1 MKRVVISSVLALLLI
16 LVFSLPSMAQETA
29 NVTVATTEAAT
40 ANATTEA
47 ATANATTVA
56 ATTNATTTAAG
67 VTSFLQAAN
76 NTTAPPVPG
85 FEAIFAIAGILCIAL
100 ILKKKI
106 E

>member
-29 NVTVATTEAAT
+29 NVTATSNATTTAV
-40 ANATTEA
+40 ANATT
-47 ATANATTVA
+47 T

-67 VTSFLQAAN
+67 VTSFLQPADN

>member
-1 MKRVVISSVLALLLI
+1 MKKIVISSVLALLLL

-29 NVTVATTEAAT
+29 NVTATTTEAA
-40 ANATTEA
+40 NATTA
-47 ATANATTVA
+47 VATTTN

-85 FEAIFAIAGILCIAL
+85 FEAIFAVAGILCIAL
-100 ILKKKI
+100 ILKRK
-106 E
+106 

>member
-29 NVTVATTEAAT
+29 NVTVTS
-40 ANATTEA
+40 
-47 ATANATTVA
+47 
-56 ATTNATTTAAG
+56 NATTTAAG
-67 VTSFLQAAN
+67 VTSFLQPADN

-85 FEAIFAIAGILCIAL
+85 FEAIFAVAGILCIAL

>member
-29 NVTVATTEAAT
+29 NVTVTS
-40 ANATTEA
+40 NATTTA
-47 ATANATTVA
+47 AANVTTA

-67 VTSFLQAAN
+67 VTSFLQPADN

-85 FEAIFAIAGILCIAL
+85 FEAIFAVAGILCIAL

>member
-29 NVTVATTEAAT
+29 NVTATS
-40 ANATTEA
+40 NATTTAA
-47 ATANATTVA
+47 AT
-56 ATTNATTTAAG
+56 TTNATTTAAG

-85 FEAIFAIAGILCIAL
+85 FEAIFAVAGILCIAL

>member
-29 NVTVATTEAAT
+29 NVTATSNATTTAV
-40 ANATTEA
+40 ANATT
-47 ATANATTVA
+47 T
-56 ATTNATTTAAG
+56 ATTNATTAAAG
-67 VTSFLQAAN
+67 VTSFLQPADN

-85 FEAIFAIAGILCIAL
+85 FEAIFAVAGILCIAL

>member
-1 MKRVVISSVLALLLI
+1 MKRVVVSSVLALLLI

-29 NVTVATTEAAT
+29 NVT
-40 ANATTEA
+40 
-47 ATANATTVA
+47 ANATTVAATTNATTTA

>member
-29 NVTVATTEAAT
+29 NVTVTS
-40 ANATTEA
+40 NATTTA
-47 ATANATTVA
+47 AANTTTAVAT
-56 ATTNATTTAAG
+56 TTNATTTAAG
-67 VTSFLQAAN
+67 VTSFLHAAN

-85 FEAIFAIAGILCIAL
+85 FEAIFAVAGILCIAL

>member
-29 NVTVATTEAAT
+29 NVTVTS
-40 ANATTEA
+40 NATTTA
-47 ATANATTVA
+47 AANTTTAVTT
-56 ATTNATTTAAG
+56 TTNATTTAAG
-67 VTSFLQAAN
+67 VTSFLQPADN

-85 FEAIFAIAGILCIAL
+85 FEAIFAVAGILCIAL

>member
-16 LVFSLPSMAQETA
+16 LVFSLPSMAQETT
-29 NVTVATTEAAT
+29 NVTATSNATTTAI
-40 ANATTEA
+40 ANATT
-47 ATANATTVA
+47 T

-67 VTSFLQAAN
+67 VTSFLQPADN

-85 FEAIFAIAGILCIAL
+85 FEAIFAVAGILCIAL

>member
-29 NVTVATTEAAT
+29 NVTVTS
-40 ANATTEA
+40 NATTTAA
-47 ATANATTVA
+47 AT
-56 ATTNATTTAAG
+56 TTNATTTAAG

-85 FEAIFAIAGILCIAL
+85 FEAIFAVAGILCIAL

>member
-29 NVTVATTEAAT
+29 NVTTTS
-40 ANATTEA
+40 NATTTA
-47 ATANATTVA
+47 AVNATTAA

-85 FEAIFAIAGILCIAL
+85 FEAIFAVAGILCIAL
-100 ILKKKI
+100 ILKRR
-106 E
+106 

>member
-29 NVTVATTEAAT
+29 NVTATSNATTTAV
-40 ANATTEA
+40 ANATT
-47 ATANATTVA
+47 T

-67 VTSFLQAAN
+67 VTSFLQPADN
-76 NTTAPPVPG
+76 NTTAPPGPG